1 MLFKIQRLY
10 DSHTHFLATGEFASG
25 LYLSN
30 LQSAEDIATWD
41 LSKASYK
48 RGEWIVGF
56 GWNDQ
61 AWPAPPNKEILDR
74 LFPHTPVY
82 FAKGDGHSSW
92 VNSLALQILGLKSE
106 TGILTEAEHLQSW
119 DRLPAFSK
127 EQQKS
132 HILAACQVYNS
143 AGFTH
148 VRDMTGTEFL
158 WNSLTELEN
167 EKLLTVALEENFT
180 CYDLQGFETSLQLA
194 QYTRKNETALLRSK
208 GVKFFYDGS
217 LGSETAY
224 LSKPYRGIPGGACGR
239 TLWNLADVEVMI
251 KRTWEAGLEIS
262 VHAIGDQA
270 AHEMVQVAR
279 KVSAQGF
286 VGRLNLE
293 HAQVLRPETILMMK
307 PLHVRCH
314 MQPCHWLSDRVWLQE
329 KLRDLYRYAFPWEA
343 LRAAQIPL
351 SFGCDS
357 PVEPPSFVRN
367 QKALAESPSAR
378 IKKFTGSIEEVHAHP
393 DPLFAA
399 NSYSLIEDETVKEV
413 VFCGKRLI

>member
-1 MLFKIQRLY
+1 MLFKIPRLY

-25 LYLSN
+25 LYLTDLKN
-30 LQSAEDIATWD
+30 AEDIAQWD
-41 LSKASYK
+41 LSKSSYH
-48 RGEWIVGF
+48 RGDWLVGF
-56 GWNDQ
+56 GWNDKE
-61 AWPAPPNKEILDR
+61 WTTKPSKEILDH
-74 LFPHTPVY
+74 LFPNKPVY

-92 VNSLALQILGLKSE
+92 VNSAALQILGIKSD

-119 DRLPAFSK
+119 DRLPAFSN
-127 EQQKS
+127 EQQKNN
-132 HILAACQVYNS
+132 ILAACRVYNS

-148 VRDMTGTEFL
+148 VRDMTGTEFM
-158 WNSLTELEN
+158 WNSLTELESEN
-167 EKLLTVALEENFT
+167 LLTVALEENFT
-180 CYDLQGFETSLQLA
+180 CYDLNGFEEALRQA
-194 QYTRKNETALLRSK
+194 QYTRKHETALLRSK

-224 LSKPYRGIPGGACGR
+224 LSKPYRGIPGGPRGR
-239 TLWNLADVEVMI
+239 VLWSLSDVEVLI
-251 KRTWEAGLEIS
+251 KRTWEAGLEVS
-262 VHAIGDQA
+262 VHVIGDQA
-270 AHEMVQVAR
+270 AHEMVELAR

-314 MQPCHWLSDRVWLQE
+314 MQPCHWLSDRIWLQE

-343 LRAAQIPL
+343 LRAAQIPI

-367 QKALAESPSAR
+367 QKALVESVEAR

-393 DPLFAA
+393 DAQYAA
-399 NSYSLIEDETVKEV
+399 NSYSVIEDETVKEV
-413 VFCGKRLI
+413 VFRGNRLI